1 MLLLL
6 PCLSSCVVASSTVT
20 KKMAVNIL
28 VLHLEVS
35 MEVAQSEVAQVE
47 VDHVEALV
55 DPVTELHKPL
65 L

>member
-1 MLLLL
+1 
-6 PCLSSCVVASSTVT
+6 
-20 KKMAVNIL
+20 MAVNIL

-35 MEVAQSEVAQVE
+35 MEVAQSEVAKVE
-47 VDHVEALV
+47 VEHVEALV